1 MIVAPKVSPFVLISG
16 CLGAWAAP
24 PAWAGA
30 FLLEPG
36 HWQLISTYRL
46 STSSSKYDTNGLR
59 VAEKRYGK
67 SEAASLIEYGFDRD
81 LTLLLSPSL
90 RSVRAQG
97 PPDRT
102 GVNIGA
108 LDLGA
113 RWRIYREGP
122 QIVSFQALTRVPAR
136 SDPLFAGENR
146 PKTEL
151 RLGYGR
157 SDLLFRGRDAFL
169 DTGLVWA
176 KRAEFWRDELR
187 ADLTLGWQRWPGRL
201 VLLQWVYSA
210 YPGATGESR
219 MPKQLKMEGSSV
231 SSLGNGW
238 SLQVGSFVSRG
249 GVATRYERGSLVGLW
264 RKF

>member
-1 MIVAPKVSPFVLISG
+1 MIVASKVSPFVLIVG
-16 CLGAWAAP
+16 FLGALSAS

-36 HWQLISTYRL
+36 HWQIISTYRF
-46 STSSSKYDTNGLR
+46 STSSSKYDSNGLR

-67 SEAASLIEYGFDRD
+67 SEGTSLIEYGFDRD

-97 PPDRT
+97 PPDTT

-108 LDLGA
+108 LEMGA

-136 SDPLFAGENR
+136 SDPLFGGENSA
-146 PKTEL
+146 KTEL

-169 DTGLVWA
+169 DTGLAWA
-176 KRAEFWRDELR
+176 KRAESWRDELR
-187 ADLTLGWQRWPGRL
+187 ADVTLGWQRRPGRL
-201 VLLQWVYSA
+201 VLMQWFYSA
-210 YPGATGESR
+210 YPGAPGENR
-219 MPKQLKMEGSSV
+219 MPQQLKIEGSTV
-231 SSLGNGW
+231 SSLGAGW
-238 SLQVGSFVSRG
+238 SLQVGTFVSRG
-249 GVATRYERGSLVGLW
+249 GVATRYERGSLIGLW

>member
-1 MIVAPKVSPFVLISG
+1 MIVAPKVSRFVLIALA
-16 CLGAWAAP
+16 LGGAVP
-24 PAWAGA
+24 HPASAGA

-36 HWQLISTYRL
+36 RWQVITTYRL
-46 STSSSKYDTNGLR
+46 STSSSKYDSNGQR
-59 VAEKRYGK
+59 MAEKRYGK

-81 LTLLLSPSL
+81 LTLLMSPSF

-97 PPDRT
+97 PPDNV

-108 LDLGA
+108 LELGA
-113 RWRIYREGP
+113 RWRIYDEGP

-136 SDPLFAGENR
+136 SNPLFLDENSA
-146 PKTEL
+146 KTEL

-176 KRAEFWRDELR
+176 KRAEPWRDELR
-187 ADLTLGWQRWPGRL
+187 ADVTLGWQRWSGRL
-201 VLLQWVYSA
+201 VLLQWFYSA
-210 YPGATGESR
+210 YPGAPGESR
-219 MPKQLKMEGSSV
+219 LPQQFKIEGSTV
-231 SSLGNGW
+231 SRLGAGW
-238 SLQVGSFVSRG
+238 SLQVGTFVSRG
-249 GVATRYERGSLVGLW
+249 GVSTRYERGSLIGLW

>member
-1 MIVAPKVSPFVLISG
+1 MIVTSRVSRFVLIFVG
-16 CLGAWAAP
+16 LGGALP
-24 PAWAGA
+24 HPAWAGA

-36 HWQLISTYRL
+36 HWQVISTYRF
-46 STSSSKYDTNGLR
+46 SVSSAKYDANGLR

-81 LTLLLSPSL
+81 LTLLLTPSL
-90 RSVRAQG
+90 RSVRSQG
-97 PPDRT
+97 PPDTT

-136 SDPLFAGENR
+136 SDPFFAGENSA
-146 PKTEL
+146 KTEL
-151 RLGYGR
+151 RLGYAR
-157 SDLLFRGRDAFL
+157 TDLLFRGRDAFL
-169 DTGLVWA
+169 DAGLVWA
-176 KRAEFWRDELR
+176 KRAEPWRDELR

-201 VLLQWVYSA
+201 VLMQWFYSA
-210 YPGATGESR
+210 YPDAPGENR
-219 MPKQLKMEGSSV
+219 MPQQLKIEASTV
-231 SSLGNGW
+231 SSLGKGW

>member
-1 MIVAPKVSPFVLISG
+1 MIVASKVSPFVLMLAAFG
-16 CLGAWAAP
+16 GAWPHA
-24 PAWAGA
+24 AWAGA

-36 HWQLISTYRL
+36 HWQIISTYRL
-46 STSSSKYDTNGLR
+46 SVSRSKYDANGQR

-67 SEAASLIEYGFDRD
+67 SEGASLIEYGFDRD

-90 RSVRAQG
+90 RSVREQG
-97 PPDRT
+97 PPDTT

-108 LDLGA
+108 LEMGA

-136 SDPLFAGENR
+136 SDPLFASENSA
-146 PKTEL
+146 KTEL

-176 KRAEFWRDELR
+176 KRAEPWRDELR

-201 VLLQWVYSA
+201 VLLQWFYSA
-210 YPGATGESR
+210 YPGAPGENR
-219 MPKQLKMEGSSV
+219 MPQQLKIEGSTV
-231 SSLGNGW
+231 SSLGAGW

-249 GVATRYERGSLVGLW
+249 GVATRYERGSLIGLW

>member
-1 MIVAPKVSPFVLISG
+1 MIVTHKVSPFVLMAVAFGGMLPS
-16 CLGAWAAP
+16 
-24 PAWAGA
+24 PARAGA

-36 HWQLISTYRL
+36 HWQIITTYRL
-46 STSSSKYDTNGLR
+46 SVSHSKYDANGLR
-59 VAEKRYGK
+59 VYEKRYGK
-67 SEAASLIEYGFDRD
+67 SEAASLLEYGFDRD
-81 LTLLLSPSL
+81 LTLLISPSL

-97 PPDRT
+97 PPDTT

-136 SDPLFAGENR
+136 SDPLFLGENR
-146 PKTEL
+146 AKTEL

-169 DTGLVWA
+169 DAGLTWA
-176 KRAEFWRDELR
+176 KRAEPWRDELR
-187 ADLTLGWQRWPGRL
+187 GDLTLGWQRWPGRL
-201 VLLQWVYSA
+201 VLLQWTYSA
-210 YPGATGESR
+210 YPGAPGESR
-219 MPKQLKMEGSSV
+219 MPQQLKLEGSTV
-231 SSLGNGW
+231 SSLGDGW
-238 SLQVGSFVSRG
+238 SLQVGTFASRG

>member
-1 MIVAPKVSPFVLISG
+1 MIVAPKVSPFVLMLG
-16 CLGAWAAP
+16 FLGASASP

-36 HWQLISTYRL
+36 HWQVISTYRL
-46 STSSSKYDTNGLR
+46 STSSSKYDAKGLR

-97 PPDRT
+97 PPDT
-102 GVNIGA
+102 TAVNIGA

-113 RWRIYREGP
+113 RWRFYREGP

-136 SDPLFAGENR
+136 SEPLFASENSA
-146 PKTEL
+146 KTEL
-151 RLGYGR
+151 RLGYAR
-157 SDLLFRGRDAFL
+157 TDLLFRGRDAFL

-176 KRAEFWRDELR
+176 KRAEPWRDELR

-201 VLLQWVYSA
+201 VLMQWFYSA
-210 YPGATGESR
+210 YPGAPGENR
-219 MPKQLKMEGSSV
+219 MPQQLKIEASTV
-231 SSLGNGW
+231 SRLGKGW

-249 GVATRYERGSLVGLW
+249 GVATRYERGSLIGLW

>member
-1 MIVAPKVSPFVLISG
+1 MIVASRVSRFVLMTAALEGVSPS
-16 CLGAWAAP
+16 

-36 HWQLISTYRL
+36 RWQVISTYRF
-46 STSSSKYDTNGLR
+46 STSSSKYDGNGLR

-67 SEAASLIEYGFDRD
+67 SEGASLIEYGFDRD
-81 LTLLLSPSL
+81 ITLLMSPSL

-97 PPDRT
+97 PPDTT

-122 QIVSFQALTRVPAR
+122 QTVSFQALTRVPAR
-136 SDPLFAGENR
+136 SDPLFMSENR
-146 PKTEL
+146 AKTEL

-169 DTGLVWA
+169 DAGLVWA
-176 KRAEFWRDELR
+176 KRAEPWRDELR
-187 ADLTLGWQRWPGRL
+187 TEVTLGWQRWPGRL
-201 VLLQWVYSA
+201 VLMQWFYSA
-210 YPGATGESR
+210 YPGAPGESR
-219 MPKQLKMEGSSV
+219 MPQQLKIEGSTV
-231 SSLGNGW
+231 SSLGAGW
-238 SLQVGSFVSRG
+238 SLQVGTFVSRG
-249 GVATRYERGSLVGLW
+249 GVSTRYERGSLIGLW

>member
-1 MIVAPKVSPFVLISG
+1 MIVTSKVSPFVLMVAAL
-16 CLGAWAAP
+16 CGASSF

-36 HWQLISTYRL
+36 HWQVISTYRL
-46 STSSSKYDTNGLR
+46 SVSSSKYDANGLR
-59 VAEKRYGK
+59 VAAKRYGK
-67 SEAASLIEYGFDRD
+67 SEGASLIEYGFDRD

-97 PPDRT
+97 PPDTT

-136 SDPLFAGENR
+136 SEPLFVSENSA
-146 PKTEL
+146 KTEL
-151 RLGYGR
+151 RLGYAR

-176 KRAEFWRDELR
+176 KRAEPWRDELR

-201 VLLQWVYSA
+201 VLLQWFYSA
-210 YPGATGESR
+210 YPGAPGESR
-219 MPKQLKMEGSSV
+219 MPRQLKIEGSTV
-231 SSLGNGW
+231 SSLGDGW
-238 SLQVGSFVSRG
+238 SLQLGSFVSRG

>member
-1 MIVAPKVSPFVLISG
+1 MIVASKVSPFVLIVG
-16 CLGAWAAP
+16 FLGALSAS

-36 HWQLISTYRL
+36 HWQIISTYRF
-46 STSSSKYDTNGLR
+46 STSSSKYDSNGLR

-67 SEAASLIEYGFDRD
+67 SEGTSLIEYGFDRD

-97 PPDRT
+97 PPDTT

-108 LDLGA
+108 LEMGA

-136 SDPLFAGENR
+136 SDPFFASENSA
-146 PKTEL
+146 KTEL
-151 RLGYGR
+151 RLGYAR
-157 SDLLFRGRDAFL
+157 TDLLFRGRDAFL
-169 DTGLVWA
+169 DTGLAWA
-176 KRAEFWRDELR
+176 KRAEPWRDELR
-187 ADLTLGWQRWPGRL
+187 ADVTLGWQRRPGRL
-201 VLLQWVYSA
+201 VLMQWFYSA
-210 YPGATGESR
+210 YPGAAGENR
-219 MPKQLKMEGSSV
+219 MPQQLKIEGSTV
-231 SSLGNGW
+231 SSLGAGW
-238 SLQVGSFVSRG
+238 SLQVGTFVSRG
-249 GVATRYERGSLVGLW
+249 GVATRYERGSLIGLW